1 MQMRGQQIEAE
12 IRPTAFVGATVTG
25 IDDDCGEDVYVLG
38 FGDSLAE
45 AQFVG
50 IGFCD
55 VLELRA
61 ALDRIADDEGRW

>member
-1 MQMRGQQIEAE
+1 MQIRGHQIEAD

-25 IDDDCGEDVYVLG
+25 LEDCGEDVIVLG
-38 FGDSLAE
+38 FGDSLAD

-50 IGFCD
+50 IGMCD

-61 ALDRIADDEGRW
+61 ALDRIADVGGRW

>member
-1 MQMRGQQIEAE
+1 MQIRGQQIEAE
-12 IRPTAFVGATVTG
+12 IRPTAFVGAIVTG
-25 IDDDCGEDVYVLG
+25 IDDCGEDVYVLG

-50 IGFCD
+50 IGICD

-61 ALDRIADDEGRW
+61 ALDRIADDGGRW

>member
-1 MQMRGQQIEAE
+1 MQIRGQQIEAE

-25 IDDDCGEDVYVLG
+25 IDDCGEDVYVLG

-50 IGFCD
+50 IGICD

-61 ALDRIADDEGRW
+61 ALDRIADDGGRW